1 MGASLPYLV
10 GKSSASFTYP
20 HSSLYTSTL
29 TRICQIPYG
38 FAMPSRRAVA
48 QLARVPVSNT
58 GGWGF
63 KSLLP
68 CSKKRRS
75 RHELTKGKNM
85 TDAVENGE
93 QKLNIFARAGL
104 FYRQVTNELRKVVW
118 PTRKQ
123 LTTYTAV
130 VLVFVSFVIAVVSLF
145 DLVITK
151 VVFWVFG

>member
-1 MGASLPYLV
+1 
-10 GKSSASFTYP
+10 
-20 HSSLYTSTL
+20 
-29 TRICQIPYG
+29 
-38 FAMPSRRAVA
+38 
-48 QLARVPVSNT
+48 
-58 GGWGF
+58 
-63 KSLLP
+63 
-68 CSKKRRS
+68 
-75 RHELTKGKNM
+75 M